1 MKVVAVD
8 QGTTGTKSYVY
19 DDAGQFTSVA
29 AFEHAQ
35 VYPQPGFVEHNP
47 EELLRHVTDAIAA
60 AGKVDAIGID
70 NQGETVIAWDAATGR
85 PIHNAIVWQDDRTKH
100 VTERLKAEGAEE
112 LTQKLA
118 GLPLD
123 PYFSAAKLRWFIDH
137 VPEAKE
143 LLKQKR
149 LRLGTSEAFFLAR
162 LTGEFITDVTNASRT
177 SLMSLDSFQWD
188 ERLCDLFGVPMEC
201 LPEIRPSTGP
211 FGEHRGVPVTAS
223 LVDQQAALFGHGC
236 ANVGDVKI
244 TFGTGAF
251 ALAIAGGE
259 RVNGSRFGIVPAVA
273 WQQLRDK
280 PHFALEGG
288 VYNAA
293 SAVNWAKQLGLFTD
307 YAEISAFEKDPAILR
322 DLAFVP
328 ALSGLACPHW
338 DRSASG
344 MWIGLGL
351 DTTRAD
357 LMQSLI
363 EGVALRAAEVISA
376 MGELLPLGA
385 AVSVDGG
392 MARNSYLLQ
401 VLADVTGLT
410 IIVPSATDLTA
421 LGTARM
427 AMRGLGVA
435 TLPELPPPASS
446 VRPVGTY
453 GPQARSRF
461 ATAITRAR
469 GWKQA

>member
-1 MKVVAVD
+1 
-8 QGTTGTKSYVY
+8 
-19 DDAGQFTSVA
+19 
-29 AFEHAQ
+29 
-35 VYPQPGFVEHNP
+35 
-47 EELLRHVTDAIAA
+47 
-60 AGKVDAIGID
+60 
-70 NQGETVIAWDAATGR
+70 
-85 PIHNAIVWQDDRTKH
+85 
-100 VTERLKAEGAEE
+100 
-112 LTQKLA
+112 
-118 GLPLD
+118 
-123 PYFSAAKLRWFIDH
+123 
-137 VPEAKE
+137 
-143 LLKQKR
+143 
-149 LRLGTSEAFFLAR
+149 
-162 LTGEFITDVTNASRT
+162 
-177 SLMSLDSFQWD
+177 
-188 ERLCDLFGVPMEC
+188 
-201 LPEIRPSTGP
+201 
-211 FGEHRGVPVTAS
+211 
-223 LVDQQAALFGHGC
+223 
-236 ANVGDVKI
+236 VKI

>member
-1 MKVVAVD
+1 M
-8 QGTTGTKSYVY
+8 
-19 DDAGQFTSVA
+19 
-29 AFEHAQ
+29 
-35 VYPQPGFVEHNP
+35 
-47 EELLRHVTDAIAA
+47 
-60 AGKVDAIGID
+60 
-70 NQGETVIAWDAATGR
+70 
-85 PIHNAIVWQDDRTKH
+85 
-100 VTERLKAEGAEE
+100 
-112 LTQKLA
+112 
-118 GLPLD
+118 
-123 PYFSAAKLRWFIDH
+123 
-137 VPEAKE
+137 
-143 LLKQKR
+143 
-149 LRLGTSEAFFLAR
+149 
-162 LTGEFITDVTNASRT
+162 
-177 SLMSLDSFQWD
+177 
-188 ERLCDLFGVPMEC
+188 
-201 LPEIRPSTGP
+201 
-211 FGEHRGVPVTAS
+211 
-223 LVDQQAALFGHGC
+223 
-236 ANVGDVKI
+236 KI

-376 MGELLPLGA
+376 G
-385 AVSVDGG
+385 
-392 MARNSYLLQ
+392 
-401 VLADVTGLT
+401 
-410 IIVPSATDLTA
+410 I
-421 LGTARM
+421 
-427 AMRGLGVA
+427 
-435 TLPELPPPASS
+435 
-446 VRPVGTY
+446 
-453 GPQARSRF
+453 
-461 ATAITRAR
+461 
-469 GWKQA
+469 